1 MFLDFAKFKSGNGSP
16 PYEELNIY
24 NVSEPVSGIYVL
36 NSKIFAIAILMGSIA
51 VGLYLNTLRGVP
63 PKVPTPEA
71 ATAVKTQKLYE
82 RDIELSVISQGTVQ
96 PSARTT
102 LISEVTGTVV
112 QISEQFV
119 VGGTFVKG
127 NILMQLDTANYDVAL
142 QRAKAKL
149 ISAQGQLELET
160 ARVIQ
165 AEKEWEITGRPNSE
179 APPLALRKPFLLEAQ
194 ANILEAE
201 AEVKYATIKLNQ
213 TTVRAPYSG
222 MVSRK
227 LVGIGQYVTQGSPV
241 AELFA
246 TDFSEVRLPLTERD
260 LSTMGGIPKGVASKH
275 SVVEL
280 RGSINGANAQWS
292 GHIVRS
298 EGVVDQTNRA
308 QYLIVQIDDPYN
320 LKLQNKD
327 SGSPPLLV
335 GTFVEVTLP
344 GKLLEDIFLLPA
356 GGLRKNSQVA
366 TVDSNDR
373 LRLNPVSIVFS
384 DDNYFYVSSGLE
396 EGAEVIT
403 SALGVPIEGLR
414 VAVTNRAS
422 SDSGDRK

>member
-1 MFLDFAKFKSGNGSP
+1 MRSKF
-16 PYEELNIY
+16 
-24 NVSEPVSGIYVL
+24 VAV
-36 NSKIFAIAILMGSIA
+36 AILLASVAI
-51 VGLYLNTLRGVP
+51 GLFMNSLRGTP
-63 PKVPTPEA
+63 PKVPAPEA
-71 ATAVKTQKLYE
+71 AIAVKTE
-82 RDIELSVISQGTVQ
+82 RLHSKDIELYVISQGTVQ

-102 LISEVTGTVV
+102 LISEATGTVV

-127 NILMQLDTANYDVAL
+127 DILMQLDTTNYDVAL

-149 ISAQGQLELET
+149 ISAQGQLELEN
-160 ARVIQ
+160 ARVFQ
-165 AEKEWEITGRPNSE
+165 AKKEWEITGRPNSE

-194 ANILEAE
+194 ANNLEAE

-213 TTVRAPYSG
+213 TTLRAPYSG

-246 TDFSEVRLPLTERD
+246 TDFSEVRLPLTEKD
-260 LSTMGGIPKGVASKH
+260 LSTMGGIPEGVASKR
-275 SVVEL
+275 SVVAL
-280 RGSINGANAQWS
+280 RGSINGANGQWN
-292 GHIVRS
+292 GQIVRS

-308 QYLIVQIDDPYN
+308 QYLVVQVDDPYN
-320 LKLQNKD
+320 LKPQNKN
-327 SGSPPLLV
+327 SGSLPLLV

-344 GKLLEDIFLLPA
+344 GRLLEDVFLLPS
-356 GGLRKNSQVA
+356 GGLRKNIQVA
-366 TVDSNDR
+366 TVDSEDR
-373 LRLNPVSIVFS
+373 LRLNPVSIAFS